1 MAGARWPAST
11 LSRDGSRP
19 IEGSVCAVMWP
30 TRSLASNARWFD
42 ELYVWTEGFQAS
54 TMQRA
59 RIQFNVLSKAFTML
73 ETERIERIGVTLSFG
88 TVERLLDLL
97 TDTFDAYP
105 FVSHRLVVLLRGQLD
120 RLRSPYR
127 VPGFI
132 DWLRA
137 HRIPV
142 GYRVSTPRISMEM
155 RAIDLVRPDFIKV
168 MAPISKRVEYWQDM
182 VVETRTSGLDP
193 QSVIVAGI
201 EDEIQRQLAVN
212 VGFGFGQG
220 NAIKPAYDPPSTRMA
235 TLPGDPSVAQPAH
248 EPDTRPPTLVTDVN
262 AGPPGLDLNLPQP
275 Q

>member
-1 MAGARWPAST
+1 
-11 LSRDGSRP
+11 
-19 IEGSVCAVMWP
+19 MWP

-73 ETERIERIGVTLSFG
+73 ETERVERIGVTLSFG

-193 QSVIVAGI
+193 QWVIVAGI